1 MLCFSKIEN
10 KGKGAKRFV
19 NDNKMKALIVFI
31 KHLLMKMLVDTKR
44 APFGTDTICSLHW
57 FTLSFYIVDNTNL
70 LRY

>member
-1 MLCFSKIEN
+1 M
-10 KGKGAKRFV
+10 
-19 NDNKMKALIVFI
+19 NDNKMKAVTVFI